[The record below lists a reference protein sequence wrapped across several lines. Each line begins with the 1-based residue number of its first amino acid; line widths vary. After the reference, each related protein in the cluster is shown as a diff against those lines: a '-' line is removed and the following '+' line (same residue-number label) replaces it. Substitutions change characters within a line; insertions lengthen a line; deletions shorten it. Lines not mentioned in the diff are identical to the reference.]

1 MKIFGIKKQQ
11 KKQHWNIL
19 SDRELALITGA
30 SFAIGVLCGIK
41 YFKSRK
47 EEELFDMWMLQ
58 KHPELF
64 KDVLDREQIDDIMEK
79 LKDVDLSDI
88 DLSSLK

>member
-1 MKIFGIKKQQ
+1 MKIFGKKQQ

-19 SDRELALITGA
+19 SDRELALISGV
-30 SFAIGVLCGIK
+30 SFGLGVLCGIR

-58 KHPELF
+58 VHPELF
-64 KDVLDREQIDDIMEK
+64 KDVLDREQMDDIISK
-79 LKDVDLSDI
+79 LKDI
-88 DLSSLK
+88 DLSDLNLNDLK